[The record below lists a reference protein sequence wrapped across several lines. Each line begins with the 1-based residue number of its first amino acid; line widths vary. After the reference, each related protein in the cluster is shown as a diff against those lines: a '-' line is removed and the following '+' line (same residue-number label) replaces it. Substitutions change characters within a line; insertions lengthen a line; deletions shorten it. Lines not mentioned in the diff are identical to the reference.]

1 MGSPF
6 LRIADAASVSLLTA
20 LHLEEQDEPELIFWY
35 PPFFLFCAMQFKDI
49 VGQKEVKEQLIQT
62 VLENRVSHAQL
73 FLGPEGSGNFAL
85 ALAYAQF
92 ISCIDRQETD
102 SCGICSSCRKYNK
115 LIHPDLHFSFPF
127 FRGGE
132 KEDAMEDLEE
142 WRDLVLHNPYFNL
155 DEWRLRLDAQN
166 KQPNINKAECLNI
179 LHRLSLKPF
188 ESEYKTMIVWLPE
201 YLKNEGNRLLKT
213 LEEPAEKTLII
224 LVAQNQDQILN
235 TILSRTQLV
244 KIPALKNKDIT
255 DFLVHNKDI
264 PETQASR
271 TAYLSEGNLQAALN
285 FLKED
290 ENDDFHHFS
299 LWMRMAFSDKGS
311 QIIAFVDEASKLG
324 RENQK
329 KLLRY
334 GIHLIRECIMIM
346 SGAETLVHLQSA
358 ELDFVS
364 NFSKHLDLAKGEAL
378 VNELEKAH
386 YHIERNANPKIL
398 FLDVSLQFVKIL
410 KFNTLPAGTQYILN

>member
-1 MGSPF
+1 
-6 LRIADAASVSLLTA
+6 
-20 LHLEEQDEPELIFWY
+20 
-35 PPFFLFCAMQFKDI
+35 MQFR
-49 VGQKEVKEQLIQT
+49 EVIGHKAIKEQLIKS
-62 VLENRVSHAQL
+62 VFENRVSHAQL

-92 ISCIDRQETD
+92 ISCTDRQLTD

-115 LIHPDLHFSFPF
+115 LIHPDLHFSYPF

-132 KEDAMEDLEE
+132 KEDSMQDLEE
-142 WRDLVLHNPYFNL
+142 WRDLVITNPYF
-155 DEWRLRLDAQN
+155 DMEEWRSRLDAQN

-179 LHRLSLKPF
+179 LHRLSLKAF
-188 ESEYKTMIVWLPE
+188 ESEFKTMIIWLPE

-213 LEEPAEKTLII
+213 LEEPSGKTLIL
-224 LVAQNQDQILN
+224 LVANHQDQILN

-244 KIPALKNKDIT
+244 KIPALSNQDIKEYLMDNKD
-255 DFLVHNKDI
+255 L
-264 PETQASR
+264 PEAQASR
-271 TAYLSEGNLQAALN
+271 IAYLSEGNMQAALN
-285 FLKED
+285 FLKEEQSD
-290 ENDDFHHFS
+290 NFYHFS
-299 LWMRMAFSDKGS
+299 SWMRMTFADKGA
-311 QIIAFVDEASKLG
+311 QIVAFVDEVSKLG

-329 KLLRY
+329 NLLRY
-334 GIHLIRECIMIM
+334 GIHLIRECMM
-346 SGAETLVHLQSA
+346 VLSDMESLVHLQSS
-358 ELDFVS
+358 ELDFVK
-364 NFSKHLDLAKGEAL
+364 NFSRYMDLAKAEAI